1 MRLTLR
7 DRFRVQINGVLVDPW
22 DTGLVVLAVSGGS
35 DSTALMHLAA
45 GSIDRARLHVITV
58 DHGLRGVA
66 DEVAL
71 VAAQS
76 EALGLKHS
84 VLNWQWDGQGN
95 LQAAARIGRWAAI
108 AQWAAD
114 QPADVCCMTGHT
126 HDDQAETVLM
136 RLARGS
142 GVAGLAGMQSVG
154 ATPTGLRICRPLL
167 QETRADLRAWL
178 SEHGVT
184 WSDDPSNDDLR
195 FDRVKARGM
204 QDALGELGLTSD
216 RLVQTAAHM
225 QAARREMTDYA
236 AMIAQSH
243 ITQSVGDVVF
253 PATWPNHGDVAIRL
267 FRHALHFVGGGVG
280 CGGAGGGDYPPRSDA
295 TLSLWQAAQDGQGGT
310 LHGCLVSVEDDHW
323 RISREVAATPAP
335 TSWPNRN
342 RDLRWDNRW
351 LLSEIS
357 GANTQGDLT
366 VRALGD
372 AIKDVPNW
380 RDVGLPRR
388 SLMASP
394 AVFEGESLVAA
405 PIAGHQNGFDARIVA
420 DFASFLLCR

>member
-1 MRLTLR
+1 MRLTLW

-22 DTGLVVLAVSGGS
+22 DTGPVVLAVSGGS

-45 GSIDRARLHVITV
+45 GSIDPERLHVITV
-58 DHGLRGVA
+58 DHGLRDVA

-76 EALGLKHS
+76 EALSLKHS
-84 VLNWQWDGQGN
+84 VLSWEWDGKGN

-108 AQWAAD
+108 AQWVAD
-114 QPADVCCMTGHT
+114 QPANVCCLTGHT

-142 GVAGLAGMQSVG
+142 GVAGLAGMQPVG
-154 ATPTGLRICRPLL
+154 ATPTGLRIYRPLL

-178 SEHGVT
+178 LEHGVK

-204 QDALGELGLTSD
+204 QVALGELGLTSE

-225 QAARREMTDYA
+225 QAARREMTGYA
-236 AMIAQSH
+236 AMIAQTY
-243 ITQSVGDVVF
+243 ITQTAGDVVF
-253 PATWPNHGDVAIRL
+253 PATWSNHGDVAIRL
-267 FRHALHFVGGGVG
+267 FRHALHFVGSGGG

-310 LHGCLVSVEDDHW
+310 LHGCQVSVEGNHW

-342 RDLRWDNRW
+342 RDLMWDNRW

-394 AVFEGESLVAA
+394 AVFEGETLIAA

>member
-1 MRLTLR
+1 MQLTLT
-7 DRFRVQINGVLVDPW
+7 DRFRDQVKRLLVDPW
-22 DTGLVVLAVSGGS
+22 ETGPVVIAVSGGS

-45 GSIDRARLHVITV
+45 GSMDRRRLHVVTV
-58 DHGLRGVA
+58 DHGLRDVA
-66 DEVAL
+66 DEMAL

-76 EALGLKHS
+76 TALGLEHS

-114 QPADVCCMTGHT
+114 QPEDVCCMTGHT

-167 QETRADLRAWL
+167 QETRTDLRAWL
-178 SEHGVT
+178 SEHHVT
-184 WSDDPSNDDLR
+184 WSDDPSNNDAR

-216 RLVQTAAHM
+216 RLVQTAEHM

-236 AMIAQSH
+236 VMIAQTH
-243 ITQSVGDVVF
+243 ITQTAGDVVF
-253 PATWPNHGDVAIRL
+253 PATWSNHGDVAIRL
-267 FRHALHFVGGGVG
+267 FRHALHFVGGS
-280 CGGAGGGDYPPRSDA
+280 AGGGDYPPRSDA
-295 TLSLWQAAQDGQGGT
+295 TLALWQAAQNGQGGT
-310 LHGCLVSVEDDHW
+310 LHGCLVNVEDDHW

-335 TSWPNRN
+335 APWDNLN
-342 RDLRWDNRW
+342 CDLMWDNRW
-351 LLSEIS
+351 LLSQVS
-357 GANTQGDLT
+357 GAEMQGDLI

-394 AVFEGESLVAA
+394 AVVEGETLIAA